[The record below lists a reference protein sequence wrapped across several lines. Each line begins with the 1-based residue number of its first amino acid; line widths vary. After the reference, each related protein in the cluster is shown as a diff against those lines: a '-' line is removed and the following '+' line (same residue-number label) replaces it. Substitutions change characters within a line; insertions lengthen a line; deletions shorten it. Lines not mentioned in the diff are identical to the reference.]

1 MIKRISTLLI
11 IFLILISLNAL
22 ADSVPYTFGDFTFPI
37 PDNLYVL
44 TRDKHDVAALGLE
57 INISQHFADS
67 LFASQPGLQID
78 CMRIDPFYEIS
89 VSQQPMTNVTDFSKL
104 TPTQLKEYR
113 NVMKDDIQL
122 EQVEL
127 TEEMQIL
134 SHSQTN
140 FFYYAGTAEMNG
152 SMIYITA
159 YVTCENNIM
168 TTIALKTYD
177 SPADE
182 SIKAVLDDIVQGT
195 VLYAI
200 P

>member
-1 MIKRISTLLI
+1 MIV
-11 IFLILISLNAL
+11 LILFSLNAL
-22 ADSVPYTFGDFTFPI
+22 ADSDTYTFGDFTFLI

-44 TRDKHDVAALGLE
+44 TKDQHDVVVLGLDV
-57 INISQHFADS
+57 NISQHFANS
-67 LFASQPGLQID
+67 LFESQSGMQIV

-89 VSQQPMTNVTDFSKL
+89 VSQLPVTGIADFSKL
-104 TPTQLKEYR
+104 TPKQLKEYR
-113 NVMKDDIQL
+113 NTLKDTVQAKQI
-122 EQVEL
+122 EL

-134 SHSQTN
+134 AHSQTN
-140 FFYYAGTAEMNG
+140 FFYYAGTTEMNG

-177 SPADE
+177 GPADE
-182 SIKAVLDDIVQGT
+182 SIKAVLDDIVQGSVLHT
-195 VLYAI
+195 V